1 VELERGQE
9 KEGYRKGVKRDGV
22 AGVGQKRGME
32 GARKG
37 SRYEGRVQERGQ
49 EMRGGVIIIHLCVY
63 SLKLNPREYF
73 TRFSH
78 ESLS

>member
-1 VELERGQE
+1 MELERGQE
-9 KEGYRKGVKRDGV
+9 KEGYRKGIKRDGV

-37 SRYEGRVQERGQ
+37 SRYEGEGARKGSRDE
-49 EMRGGVIIIHLCVY
+49 GGVIIIHLCVY